1 MRSPTTTP
9 PKWNDEKGVAKL
21 ADEIIADAEADAER
35 ISRILTRSVPP
46 PGKLRFRFAETD
58 AVNAGLR
65 GDVAPLAKLLLDE
78 NWQWLDPE
86 TRKVMSE
93 AMLGK
98 SAGRPK
104 MTSEKRAT
112 TTPIHRA
119 EDEALTLKSRLPEF
133 YPGIPRAAVRERAM
147 EIAAKRTGVPLEAL
161 RRQLN
166 RSRKDP
172 HRIPRVTMRE
182 VALEVVAKRTGVPLE
197 ALRRELKRLKKDPHR
212 IS

>member
-1 MRSPTTTP
+1 MRSPTTTL

-21 ADEIIADAEADAER
+21 ADEIIADAEAHAER
-35 ISRILTRSVPP
+35 ISRFLTRIVPP
-46 PGKLRFRFAETD
+46 PGKLRFEFAETD
-58 AVNAGLR
+58 AVKAALR

-78 NWQWLDPE
+78 NWQWLDPD

-104 MTSEKRAT
+104 MTSEKRAA

-119 EDEALTLKSRLPEF
+119 EYEALILQSRLPKV
-133 YPGIPRAAVRERAM
+133 YPEIPRAAVRERAK

-166 RSRKDP
+166 RSSKDP
-172 HRIPRVTMRE
+172 HRIARVSVSK
-182 VALEVVAKRTGVPLE
+182 VAMELVAKRFGVSLE
-197 ALRRELKRLKKDPHR
+197 TVRRELKRLKKDPPPH
-212 IS
+212 